1 MGRTAL
7 DMWSRGV
14 LWAAILVGGAGA
26 LSGSAGASAIRPRTG
41 AVLHP
46 FESVAQIKQTFSPY
60 CSSVEVLSIDPLV
73 VFLNDFVTDAQC
85 DTLCDCAEAQ
95 GFMES
100 TVRAGQEDG
109 GSVRT
114 SSTAWLND
122 AHPHSDE
129 ALRVLQMIDSKISR
143 MTGQPIE
150 NLESLQV
157 IKYKKDE
164 QYAYHLDTIPEYND
178 LPFGGRLASCLI
190 YLNDDFEGGAT
201 DFLEL
206 EHVCVQPRR
215 GGVLFWY
222 NPELPYEIEGDMVP
236 DVRTTH
242 AGLPVVSGTKYAA
255 NKWVH
260 AKRYR
265 FEVQDAPAAA

>member
-1 MGRTAL
+1 MTHDRMGRTAL

-129 ALRVLQMIDSKISR
+129 ALRVLQVGWWVSWW
-143 MTGQPIE
+143 
-150 NLESLQV
+150 V
-157 IKYKKDE
+157 
-164 QYAYHLDTIPEYND
+164 
-178 LPFGGRLASCLI
+178 GGLV
-190 YLNDDFEGGAT
+190 NG
-201 DFLEL
+201 
-206 EHVCVQPRR
+206 
-215 GGVLFWY
+215 W
-222 NPELPYEIEGDMVP
+222 
-236 DVRTTH
+236 
-242 AGLPVVSGTKYAA
+242 VV
-255 NKWVH
+255 
-260 AKRYR
+260 
-265 FEVQDAPAAA
+265 